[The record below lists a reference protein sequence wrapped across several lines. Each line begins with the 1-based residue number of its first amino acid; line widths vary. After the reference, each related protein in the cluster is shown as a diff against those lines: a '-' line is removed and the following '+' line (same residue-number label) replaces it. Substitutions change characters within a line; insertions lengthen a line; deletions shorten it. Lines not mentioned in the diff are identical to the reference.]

1 MNINLNLNDKVILI
15 AEDYEVNYLYI
26 KAVLEDTGAQILWA
40 KDGAEAVEMCSNN
53 NKIDLVLMDIQMP
66 RLNGYE
72 ATRQIKKF
80 RNNLPIIAQTAYA
93 MDYDREKSLNAGC
106 DDYISK
112 PIRID
117 TLLEAINNQLIC

>member
-1 MNINLNLNDKVILI
+1 MNINLNLNDKVILV

-93 MDYDREKSLNAGC
+93 MEYDREKSLNAGC

-117 TLLEAINNQLIC
+117 TLLEAINNQLTC

>member
-93 MDYDREKSLNAGC
+93 MEYDREKSLNAGC

-117 TLLEAINNQLIC
+117 TLLEAINNQLTC

>member
-93 MDYDREKSLNAGC
+93 MEYDREKSLNAGC